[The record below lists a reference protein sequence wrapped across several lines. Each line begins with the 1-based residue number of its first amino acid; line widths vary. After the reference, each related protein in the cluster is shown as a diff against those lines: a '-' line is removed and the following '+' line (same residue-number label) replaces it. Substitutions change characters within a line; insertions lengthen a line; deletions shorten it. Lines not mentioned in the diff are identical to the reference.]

1 MLIPA
6 LPLPP
11 VRSQVVT
18 WAMRVVGKEEAAD
31 AVLYAKSLQTVT
43 ESEAKKEAVRLREQL
58 GREKLTRTKA
68 ERRGG

>member
-1 MLIPA
+1 
-6 LPLPP
+6 
-11 VRSQVVT
+11 
-18 WAMRVVGKEEAAD
+18 MRVVGKEEAAD